1 MPWRTHYGRTE
12 VAVKKYIFA
21 FGWPLFTP
29 NRAHVTIRLPAG
41 YYGCGGTMVAERSPL
56 VLIPRQSGLDRQ
68 FDTETDDA
76 VMCRVQSGEVRSLG
90 ILFDRHQAALLNF
103 FLRNGST
110 RATSEDLVQ
119 DVFVRILKYRATYRP
134 GSKFTTWMYYIARNA
149 RLDAAHKRRG
159 EVDWDDTYTP
169 SFEPGDEA
177 QRTQELE
184 LLARAMQ
191 RLGPEKRELL
201 VLSRY
206 QELKHEEIAA
216 ILGVETGTVKVRVH
230 RAMNELREQYQRLS
244 RPGLQGS
251 AS

>member
-1 MPWRTHYGRTE
+1 MLMPR
-12 VAVKKYIFA
+12 
-21 FGWPLFTP
+21 
-29 NRAHVTIRLPAG
+29 PAG
-41 YYGCGGTMVAERSPL
+41 LESRSG
-56 VLIPRQSGLDRQ
+56 S
-68 FDTETDDA
+68 ESDDA
-76 VMCRVQSGEVRSLG
+76 VMCRVQDGDVHALG
-90 ILFDRHQAALLNF
+90 ILFDRHQSALLNF

-110 RATSEDLVQ
+110 RAVSEDLVQ

-134 GSKFTTWMYYIARNA
+134 GSKFTTWMYYVARNA
-149 RLDAAHKRRG
+149 RLDSAHKRRG

-177 QRTQELE
+177 ERSQELE
-184 LLARAMQ
+184 LLARALQ

-230 RAMNELREQYQRLS
+230 RAINELREHYLRLS
-244 RPGLQGS
+244 RPGLSGS